1 MIWKRVV
8 LDRTGGTNF
17 VVQQDLKGI
26 DLNWEGKVPI
36 WKDVTELD
44 NITLEMIETNFIDKV
59 SSPKKQA
66 CPTPKKKRIFSE
78 ESYQKM
84 FITLSK
90 IPKAEVVLNAIDNLN
105 ENELTVDNLNAL
117 IRIWPIEINDLMD
130 QFVEDPQA
138 QWG

>member
-17 VVQQDLKGI
+17 VVTQDLKGI
-26 DLNWEGKVPI
+26 DKNWEGKVSV
-36 WKDVTELD
+36 WKDVKELD

-59 SSPKKQA
+59 CSPKKKA
-66 CPTPKKKRIFSE
+66 CLIPKKKSIFSE

-90 IPKAEVVLNAIDNLN
+90 VP
-105 ENELTVDNLNAL
+105 
-117 IRIWPIEINDLMD
+117 
-130 QFVEDPQA
+130 
-138 QWG
+138 